1 MSALVF
7 ITPHVLSIQVEAPAP
22 VAARLQHSDSPHID
36 PYYGQVY
43 KVLKILS

>member
-7 ITPHVLSIQVEAPAP
+7 ITLYIFSIQVEAPAP
-22 VAARLQHSDSPHID
+22 VAAGLQQSDSPHID

-43 KVLKILS
+43 KVFKILS

>member
-7 ITPHVLSIQVEAPAP
+7 ITLHIFSIQVEVPGP
-22 VAARLQHSDSPHID
+22 VAARLQQSDSPHID

-43 KVLKILS
+43 NSA